1 MKPTNA
7 SDDEKL
13 RTLLRATRPAPTLPP
28 RFEENVWHRIE
39 AGEERS
45 FAGEPGW
52 LTLLAGWVLK
62 PRLALA
68 VAALVALV
76 GIGLGWNSAEHQ
88 ARSDAQARYLAAVAP
103 NSLR

>member
-13 RTLLRATRPAPTLPP
+13 RNLLRATRPAPTLPP

-45 FAGEPGW
+45 FAGGPGW
-52 LTLLAGWVLK
+52 LTALAGWLLK
-62 PRLALA
+62 PKSALA
-68 VAALVALV
+68 VAALVGLA

-88 ARSDAQARYLAAVAP
+88 VRSEAQARYLAAVAP
-103 NSLR
+103 NLLR